1 MNKELN
7 KLIEVQK
14 EYFTEKGKDFRSQDH
29 DTLKKANLK
38 MNILVNNI
46 INMFIV
52 EDYDNII
59 NTLKKYQNKRIGE
72 KTREKIQE
80 DIKSLNSLFE
90 FVYIHNG
97 YNSYDSNNW
106 TLSIELKNETFTHSR
121 VEIKLEFKYYK
132 NAYED
137 SEGYFIY
144 INGYSKDKY
153 IYRTDIDTLANN
165 IINDYNKTREEIEEL
180 KKQANNKMD
189 SFREKYPYSLLGDSQ
204 RYYEFKHI

>member
-1 MNKELN
+1 MNKEIN

-14 EYFTEKGKDFRSQDH
+14 EYYMEKAKDFRSQDH
-29 DTLKKANLK
+29 DILKKANLK

-52 EDYDNII
+52 EDYDKII

-72 KTREKIQE
+72 KTREKIEE
-80 DIKSLNSLFE
+80 DIKSLNNLYE

-97 YNSYDSNNW
+97 HNSWDSNNW
-106 TLSIELKNETFTHSR
+106 TLSIELKNETYTHSR
-121 VEIKLEFKYYK
+121 VKIKLEFQYYK

-137 SEGYFIY
+137 TQGYFIY

-153 IYRTDIDTLANN
+153 IYRHDIDTLVNN
-165 IINDYNKTREEIEEL
+165 IINDYNKTKQEVEEL
-180 KKQANNKMD
+180 KKQANNKMYL
-189 SFREKYPYSLLGDSQ
+189 FKEKYPYNLLGDSQ